1 MKVALSMWSVHKY
14 WYEGQWSILDF
25 IDFAG
30 TTKAKG
36 VELLSVFWRNK
47 EIELPKVEEAL
58 KRQNLKVSSYAACNN
73 FVVSDSEQRNI
84 QLKEVTDA
92 IDMAIHFGTNIVRVF
107 TGDLPHD
114 KTITYEE
121 GIGYVL
127 EGLSSASKY
136 AEEKGVLLC
145 IENHGL
151 FAGRSDQVIS
161 IINQVGSPALRS
173 TFDTGNFLLV
183 GQNPKDAVV
192 DLKGYINHVHVKDF
206 LRTDV
211 EKEGNTY
218 RALSGDLFLGK
229 IPGEGEV
236 DLSYIFSELI
246 RNNYDGWLVVEFE
259 GAEEPTS
266 GSILSVDYVNEL
278 VQSSIKSFTR

>member
-58 KRQNLKVSSYAACNN
+58 IRQNLKVSSYAACNN

-161 IINQVGSPALRS
+161 IINQVDSPALRS

-266 GSILSVDYVNEL
+266 GSILSVDYVDEL